1 MCAGSNLESG
11 IFHGI
16 KENAGIEL
24 NAAIADNWKNSVNL
38 LIHRCNY
45 ASAGEQR
52 STTLKKR
59 INVVGAVLTRGQTIL
74 AAQRSPSM
82 SLPGMWEFPGG
93 KIEPGELPKQALVR
107 ELDEE
112 LLCSAEIG
120 EHIQTTEHEYDFGIV
135 ILTTYYCSLTGD
147 EPRLTEHS
155 EIRWVPVAELDQ
167 LNWAPADIP
176 AVEQVMKDFQV

>member
-1 MCAGSNLESG
+1 M
-11 IFHGI
+11 
-16 KENAGIEL
+16 
-24 NAAIADNWKNSVNL
+24 
-38 LIHRCNY
+38 
-45 ASAGEQR
+45 
-52 STTLKKR
+52 KKR

-74 AAQRSPSM
+74 AAQRSSTM

-93 KIEPGELPKQALVR
+93 KIEPDESPKEALLR
-107 ELDEE
+107 ELEEE

-120 EHIQTTEHEYDFGIV
+120 KHVQTTEYEYDFGIV

-155 EIRWVPVAELDQ
+155 EIRWMPVSELDQ

-176 AVEQVMKDFQV
+176 AVKHVMRDFQV

>member
-1 MCAGSNLESG
+1 
-11 IFHGI
+11 
-16 KENAGIEL
+16 
-24 NAAIADNWKNSVNL
+24 
-38 LIHRCNY
+38 
-45 ASAGEQR
+45 
-52 STTLKKR
+52 LKKR

-74 AAQRSPSM
+74 AAQRSSTM

-93 KIEPGELPKQALVR
+93 KIEPDESPKEALLR
-107 ELDEE
+107 ELEEE

-120 EHIQTTEHEYDFGIV
+120 KHVQTTEYEYDFGIV

-155 EIRWVPVAELDQ
+155 EIRWMPVSELDQ

-176 AVEQVMKDFQV
+176 AVKHVMRDFQV